1 MALCPSYPRDS
12 QMKAEMTAD
21 HHAPTRAIKT
31 LPGEWKDMKG
41 KSPSEGE
48 GPVEGVLPVV
58 APEPG
63 LLGVAQPV
71 VAPEPVWQGVPKA
84 RKTPYEKWV
93 SPMKANDLYTQIPL
107 VQR

>member
-1 MALCPSYPRDS
+1 
-12 QMKAEMTAD
+12 MTAG
-21 HHAPTRAIKT
+21 HHAPTCAVKT
-31 LPGEWKDMKG
+31 LLGEWKEDLKG
-41 KSPSEGE
+41 KSSSEGE

-84 RKTPYEKWV
+84 RKTPYKKGV
-93 SPMKANDLYTQIPL
+93 SPMEAEDLYTQIPL

>member
-1 MALCPSYPRDS
+1 MPLCPNHLRDS
-12 QMKAEMTAD
+12 QRKNGRTAG
-21 HHAPTRAIKT
+21 HHALTCAIKT
-31 LPGEWKDMKG
+31 PLGELKNMKG
-41 KSPSEGE
+41 KSPTEVE

-63 LLGVAQPV
+63 LLGVDQPV

-84 RKTPYEKWV
+84 RKTPCEKWV
-93 SPMKANDLYTQIPL
+93 SPMEADDLYTQIPL

>member
-1 MALCPSYPRDS
+1 
-12 QMKAEMTAD
+12 MTAG
-21 HHAPTRAIKT
+21 HHAPTCAIET

-84 RKTPYEKWV
+84 RK
-93 SPMKANDLYTQIPL
+93 ANDLYTQIPL

>member
-1 MALCPSYPRDS
+1 MPLCPNHVRDS
-12 QMKAEMTAD
+12 QRNDGMTAG
-21 HHAPTRAIKT
+21 HHAPTCAIKT
-31 LPGEWKDMKG
+31 PLGEWENMKG

-48 GPVEGVLPVV
+48 GPVEEVLPVV

-63 LLGVAQPV
+63 LLGVVPPV
-71 VAPEPVWQGVPKA
+71 VAPEPVWQGVSKA

-93 SPMKANDLYTQIPL
+93 SPMEAEDLYTLIQW

>member
-1 MALCPSYPRDS
+1 MPLSPNHLRDS
-12 QMKAEMTAD
+12 QRNDGMTAD
-21 HHAPTRAIKT
+21 HHAPTCAIKT
-31 LPGEWKDMKG
+31 LPGEWNDMKG

-48 GPVEGVLPVV
+48 GPVEGVLSVV
-58 APEPG
+58 APKPG

-84 RKTPYEKWV
+84 RKTPYETWV
-93 SPMKANDLYTQIPL
+93 SPMEADDRYTQRPL

>member
-1 MALCPSYPRDS
+1 
-12 QMKAEMTAD
+12 MTAG
-21 HHAPTRAIKT
+21 HHAPTCAIET
-31 LPGEWKDMKG
+31 LQGEWKDMKG
-41 KSPSEGE
+41 KTPSEGE

-63 LLGVAQPV
+63 LLGVALLV

-84 RKTPYEKWV
+84 WKTPHEKW
-93 SPMKANDLYTQIPL
+93 SFPMKANDPYTQIPL

>member
-1 MALCPSYPRDS
+1 MPLYPNHRRES
-12 QMKAEMTAD
+12 QRNAGMTAG
-21 HHAPTRAIKT
+21 HHAPTCAIET

-41 KSPSEGE
+41 KNPSEGE

-93 SPMKANDLYTQIPL
+93 SPMEADDPYTQIPL

>member
-1 MALCPSYPRDS
+1 
-12 QMKAEMTAD
+12 MTAG
-21 HHAPTRAIKT
+21 HHALTCAIET

-41 KSPSEGE
+41 QNPSEGE

-58 APEPG
+58 APEPE

-71 VAPEPVWQGVPKA
+71 VAPEPVWQEVPKA
-84 RKTPYEKWV
+84 RKTPYKKWV
-93 SPMKANDLYTQIPL
+93 SPMKVNDLYTQIPL

>member
-1 MALCPSYPRDS
+1 MPLYPNHRRES
-12 QMKAEMTAD
+12 QRNDGMTAG
-21 HHAPTRAIKT
+21 HHAPTCAIET
-31 LPGEWKDMKG
+31 LQGEWKDMKG
-41 KSPSEGE
+41 KTPPEGE

-63 LLGVAQPV
+63 LLGVALPV

-84 RKTPYEKWV
+84 RKTLYEKWV
-93 SPMKANDLYTQIPL
+93 SPKKANDLYTQIPL

>member
-1 MALCPSYPRDS
+1 MPLYPNHRRES
-12 QMKAEMTAD
+12 QRNAGMTAG
-21 HHAPTRAIKT
+21 HHAPTCAIET

-41 KSPSEGE
+41 KTPPEGE

-93 SPMKANDLYTQIPL
+93 SPKKANDLYTQIPL